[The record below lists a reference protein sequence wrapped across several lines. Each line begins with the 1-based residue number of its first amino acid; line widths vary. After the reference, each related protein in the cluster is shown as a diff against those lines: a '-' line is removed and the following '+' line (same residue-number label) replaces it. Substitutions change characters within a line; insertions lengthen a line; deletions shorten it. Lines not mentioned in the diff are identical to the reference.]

1 MVRAEKEMMTGWRLD
16 GSNEDN
22 GEMMMATL
30 TMAREMMAEMTTV
43 AETRWEMETIVVV
56 TETTMTTR

>member
-1 MVRAEKEMMTGWRLD
+1 MMTGWRLD